1 MAEKTKI
8 EQYKKSE
15 QQKRYEKDVIL
26 QPIKKLI
33 PKAPSGRSHSIA
45 LPQYISFTIQ
55 ENTKKLC
62 LYIEEQKGILSG
74 KEVIENATCNNMQTD
89 NAAFEGW
96 AVCLKAWLPNAISTV
111 ELKWDEPSDG
121 NSNPHYRRFCY
132 RVVKMLDAYE
142 WFSINETNKNGIES
156 FIHELKGLQNNC
168 GNSIPVKKFKH
179 GGGVGENAVEYD
191 MVHEQNFPQ
200 KMCEKYGV
208 DNIFHQLPVG
218 IKKENAFFFAGTK
231 AAIDLWGMHDNEL
244 TIIELK
250 YENNMVGII
259 SELFFY
265 VNIIRDIICGRIEK
279 PTAVLEYEKELYMR
293 INDMKKIHARMLAD
307 TFHPLIKNE
316 AVFDVLNNSR
326 YTDIPID
333 YKYDTYNY
341 TPSSLKFF

>member
-1 MAEKTKI
+1 
-8 EQYKKSE
+8 
-15 QQKRYEKDVIL
+15 
-26 QPIKKLI
+26 
-33 PKAPSGRSHSIA
+33 
-45 LPQYISFTIQ
+45 
-55 ENTKKLC
+55 
-62 LYIEEQKGILSG
+62 
-74 KEVIENATCNNMQTD
+74 
-89 NAAFEGW
+89 
-96 AVCLKAWLPNAISTV
+96 
-111 ELKWDEPSDG
+111 
-121 NSNPHYRRFCY
+121 
-132 RVVKMLDAYE
+132 
-142 WFSINETNKNGIES
+142 
-156 FIHELKGLQNNC
+156 
-168 GNSIPVKKFKH
+168 
-179 GGGVGENAVEYD
+179 
-191 MVHEQNFPQ
+191 
-200 KMCEKYGV
+200 MCEKYGV

-265 VNIIRDIICGRIEK
+265 VNIIRDIICGHIEK

-326 YTDIPID
+326 YIDIPID